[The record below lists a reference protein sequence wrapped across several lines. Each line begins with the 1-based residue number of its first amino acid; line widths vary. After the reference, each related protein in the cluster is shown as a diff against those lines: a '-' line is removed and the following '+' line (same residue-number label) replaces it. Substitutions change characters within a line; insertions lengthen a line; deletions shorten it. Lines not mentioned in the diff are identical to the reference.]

1 MSAFIRCNASRY
13 VFLFILLF
21 LPAWQ
26 LGAEKSVFSLVVEFD
41 RLAAKPLWPGFDARK
56 TPLELY
62 DGVNTYLVR
71 HPAAPKEF
79 APVKGHPDF
88 MVYSG
93 RHSTMRANTSIE
105 IAGVMT
111 ATLYFDHVNPHIAAV
126 LVHECFHV
134 FQAREH
140 PTWIAN
146 EAVLFTYP
154 FEDATALA
162 LARLEMEAL
171 SRALS
176 APSPKCWAERAMT
189 LRRERFAKM
198 PAEAVAYERGTELHE
213 GLAQFVDG
221 LAEGRKEVKFRTFAP
236 DEFRSRSY
244 KSGEAI
250 ARLLDRLNPE
260 WKSKVADS
268 LEDLLLAGGTDGCDF
283 TAAER
288 TKAEAQAREDIEK
301 LKKRHSELLQ
311 AFNSQPGW
319 RITVEPAGGKPL
331 WPDAFDP
338 MNVTRLSE
346 KVILHRRWLQLKNDY
361 GSIEIINHASIT
373 EAAGAHPLY
382 NGVRRWS
389 TAGLTTKPEIKQE
402 GSFVSMTSPVCN
414 MAFINADVQWQPQ
427 AVIIRIR

>member
-1 MSAFIRCNASRY
+1 
-13 VFLFILLF
+13 
-21 LPAWQ
+21 
-26 LGAEKSVFSLVVEFD
+26 
-41 RLAAKPLWPGFDARK
+41 
-56 TPLELY
+56 
-62 DGVNTYLVR
+62 
-71 HPAAPKEF
+71 
-79 APVKGHPDF
+79 VKGHPDF

-111 ATLYFDHVNPHIAAV
+111 ATLYFDNVNTHVAAI

-140 PTWIAN
+140 PKWTAN

-154 FEDATALA
+154 SEDATALA

-176 APSPKCWAERAMT
+176 APSPKCWAELAMT
-189 LRRERFAKM
+189 IRRERFVKM

-213 GLAQFVDG
+213 GLAQYIDG
-221 LAEGRKEVKFRTFAP
+221 LAEGRKEVIFRTFAP
-236 DEFRSRSY
+236 DEFRNRGY
-244 KSGEAI
+244 KSGETI
-250 ARLLDRLNPE
+250 ARLLDRLNPG
-260 WKSKVADS
+260 WNSKVADS
-268 LEDLLLAGGTDGCDF
+268 LEDLLPEGGTVSCDF

-288 TKAEAQAREDIEK
+288 TKAETQARDDIEK
-301 LKKRHSELLQ
+301 LKKKHSELLQ

-319 RITVEPAGGKPL
+319 RITVEPANGKPL

-346 KVILHRRWLQLKNDY
+346 NVVLHRRWLQLKNEY
-361 GSIEIINHASIT
+361 GSLEILNHASLT

-389 TAGLTTKPEIKQE
+389 AAGLPTRPEIKQE
-402 GSFVSMTSPVCN
+402 GSFVSMTGPVCTL
-414 MAFINADVQWQPQ
+414 AFIHADVEWQPK